1 MLARLGYLAIAF
13 GLAVLAAARPAAAA
27 DLVLDRAGSYLVP
40 VEINGVTLN
49 LRADPAAS
57 GLVILNPAAVRRAKI
72 QPEMVHRRI
81 GIRGLF
87 IRQSFARVGPVSLTG
102 RTGAVA
108 ARIGGAMVPLQAIW
122 FDRDAIAGADGV
134 ISAAL
139 LPYDSVT
146 FRLGPARGGERE
158 TALALDFVA
167 ELGLYH
173 SWPLADRALPIQF
186 SLWRPA
192 SISTAAAGALI
203 ARDRAGA
210 WQGELA
216 QAPMSF
222 GIVRPVRPMILARPI
237 DLGGVSVRRFL
248 VRTSD
253 YRGGYA
259 LPSDAVP
266 DPDEIVVTAERAV
279 QAPRL
284 SLILGE
290 DQFAACSSLRF
301 ERVPRRLVLRCA
313 GAAPAL
319 TPPPGSAPGEP
330 RAPIAGSTGRAPAPR
345 RPPGR

>member
-1 MLARLGYLAIAF
+1 MLARLAHLAIAI
-13 GLAVLAAARPAAAA
+13 GLAASPAAAA
-27 DLVLDRAGSYLVP
+27 DLVLDRSGSYLVP
-40 VEINGVTLN
+40 VRINGVTLT

-87 IRQSFARVGPVSLTG
+87 IRQSFARIGPVSLTG
-102 RTGAVA
+102 RTGALA
-108 ARIGGAMVPLQAIW
+108 AGIGGAVVPLRAIW

-134 ISAAL
+134 ISPAL

-146 FRLGPARGGERE
+146 FRLGPARDGESE
-158 TALALDFVA
+158 TALALDFRP

-173 SWPLADRALPIQF
+173 PWPLEDRSLPILF

-192 SISTAAAGALI
+192 SVSTAAAGALL
-203 ARDRAGA
+203 AGDRAGA
-210 WQGELA
+210 WQGGLGE
-216 QAPMSF
+216 APMSF

-237 DLGGVSVRRFL
+237 DLGAVSVRRFL
-248 VRTSD
+248 VRTGD

-266 DPDEIVVTAERAV
+266 DPDEIVVTAERAA

-284 SLILGE
+284 NLILGE
-290 DQFAACSSLRF
+290 DQFASCSSLRY
-301 ERVPRRLVLRCA
+301 ERAPRRLVLRCA
-313 GAAPAL
+313 PL
-319 TPPPGSAPGEP
+319 TPRPGSAPGEP
-330 RAPIAGSTGRAPAPR
+330 RAPIAGSTGSAPAPLL
-345 RPPGR
+345 PPGH